1 MAPQRAI
8 KNEHAINFLR
18 FSESLSFCSRVKTLF
33 HLPKNNG
40 DNMMNLSLAIKEQDN
55 TDAILSSDNQIQPN
69 QPVSLINE
77 RLGVGM

>member
-1 MAPQRAI
+1 
-8 KNEHAINFLR
+8 
-18 FSESLSFCSRVKTLF
+18 
-33 HLPKNNG
+33 
-40 DNMMNLSLAIKEQDN
+40 MNLSLEIKEQDN